1 MDEHPLVSIVTPSY
15 NQGKFIED
23 TLSSVKN
30 QDYPNIEHIVVDGG
44 STDDTLGILEK
55 FEKKYNLRWFSEPDK
70 GQSDAINKGFTMSKG
85 EIIGWLNSDDVY
97 FDKQAVSYI
106 VEQFKSC
113 HDIDVIHGDSL
124 LINQDN
130 LIFRVRPAFP
140 WFSYGR
146 LLRGNI
152 IIQSAAFFRRS
163 VVQSNKLDISLDLV
177 MDYEYWLRLIKA
189 GLKFKRV
196 NRVLSANRIHPAAK
210 ARLRNQEERGAEKRR
225 VQETY
230 EQKFDVWYQL
240 LKLFD
245 TLILEPLKRIRGL
258 KLILKLYTNFE
269 YRDLAFPAKFDS
281 CPKMMLRQLFP
292 FV

>member
-44 STDDTLGILEK
+44 STDNTLAVLNR
-55 FEKKYNLRWFSEPDK
+55 FKKEYNLRWVSEPDL
-70 GQSDAINKGFTMSKG
+70 GQSDAINKGFRMSKG
-85 EIIGWLNSDDVY
+85 EIVGWVNSDDVY

-106 VEQFKSC
+106 VEQFKSYR
-113 HDIDVIHGDSL
+113 DVGVIHGDSL
-124 LINQDN
+124 LINKDN
-130 LIFRVRPAFP
+130 LIIRVRHAFL
-140 WFSYGR
+140 WFSHER

-210 ARLRNQEERGAEKRR
+210 ARLRNQEERGAERRR
-225 VQETY
+225 VQEKY
-230 EQKFDVWYQL
+230 GQRFGVWYNLLSFFDV
-240 LKLFD
+240 
-245 TLILEPLKRIRGL
+245 LISVPLKRLAGL
-258 KLILKLYTNFE
+258 NIVVRLYTNFE
-269 YRDLAFPAKFDS
+269 RKNLAFPAKFDS